1 MPPADALQIDE
12 PEIATAGKASK
23 STEKPFASRDDWLAA
38 AGKLKEAELEVEGI
52 GRLLLSEI
60 SGAARAAIVSAQS
73 AGLLADA
80 KRIDAVAYQRALL
93 SAGVVDP
100 SSPKEAR
107 TPLFGRGDIDRVM
120 GIGGAKIAQIVDKI
134 EELSALGG
142 YQGRAE
148 ENSTATPSDA
158 GTSG

>member
-1 MPPADALQIDE
+1 MPPVDAPTLDVE
-12 PEIATAGKASK
+12 PAIKET
-23 STEKPFASRDDWLAA
+23 KPPEETFASRDDWLAA
-38 AGKLKEAELEVEGI
+38 AGKLKEEALHVEGI

-60 SGAARAAIVSAQS
+60 SGAARAAIVSNQS

-93 SAGVVDP
+93 TAGVVDP
-100 SSPKEAR
+100 SSPKDAR
-107 TPLFGRGDIDRVM
+107 VPLFGRGDIDRVM
-120 GIGGAKIAQIVDKI
+120 GIGGAKIAVIVDKI
-134 EELSALGG
+134 EELSALGN

-148 ENSTATPSDA
+148 ENSSGSPSDA